1 MIRLLYRKLN
11 GIRRNY
17 LHQKTTEIVRT
28 KPSRIVM
35 EHLNVK
41 GMMKNRH
48 LSKKIAQQKLYE
60 FKRQIQY
67 KCKRY
72 GIEFVEADRWYPSS
86 KKCSRCGTIKKDLKL
101 KDRIYKCEKCGLI
114 IDRDYNASINLAR
127 YQIV

>member
-11 GIRRNY
+11 GIRTNY
-17 LHQKTTEIVRT
+17 LHHKTTEIVRT
-28 KPSRIVM
+28 KTSRIVM

-60 FKRQIQY
+60 FKRQMQY
-67 KCKRY
+67 KCKKY

-86 KKCSRCGTIKKDLKL
+86 KKCSSCGIIKKDLKL

-114 IDRDYNASINLAR
+114 IDRDYNASINLAM